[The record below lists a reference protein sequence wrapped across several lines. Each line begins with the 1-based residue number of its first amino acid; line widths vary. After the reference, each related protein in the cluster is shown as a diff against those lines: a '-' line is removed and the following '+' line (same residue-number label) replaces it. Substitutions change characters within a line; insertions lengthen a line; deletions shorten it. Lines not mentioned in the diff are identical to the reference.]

1 MFYSLQYCGIIEIF
15 CQFSTFDRFVGV
27 WIQGLI
33 YHLWINP
40 LKWKFKG
47 WGACNL
53 RTNLSEILM
62 FLQFNKKAQWNSW
75 FVSEEPVY
83 RPFYLMIRYNLFM
96 YIFYYFRSKFNRDLH
111 LKTLIKCFTYYNN
124 QIKIKYIPFLWL
136 ALTHFQ
142 IWRLSS
148 NPQKMPWNSAKRMV
162 CQYCLHQ
169 CLSLY
174 PVRIVFNNQLTYAST
189 FVIMTGWLVLLKF
202 VWFFFRLG
210 VLLGGEE
217 RAQI

>member
-1 MFYSLQYCGIIEIF
+1 
-15 CQFSTFDRFVGV
+15 
-27 WIQGLI
+27 
-33 YHLWINP
+33 
-40 LKWKFKG
+40 
-47 WGACNL
+47 
-53 RTNLSEILM
+53 M

-111 LKTLIKCFTYYNN
+111 PKTLIKCFTYYDN

-148 NPQKMPWNSAKRMV
+148 NPRKMPWNSAKRMV

-202 VWFFFRLG
+202 VWFFLRLG